1 MNQNNRVIVLHF
13 LFYSIFINMKL
24 KHLFFWLLFISTS
37 LSLYSQSGITIVD
50 SILSGNIQRKFR
62 LYKPTSYTGN
72 VAVPLVFNL
81 HGYTS
86 NAIQQQ
92 FYGNFMPIADTAN
105 FLIVHPDGTG
115 PSNAQFWN
123 AGFGASPNDVAFLN
137 DLIDSLK
144 LQYNIDLNCVYTC
157 GMSNGGI
164 MSYYM
169 AATSNFKFAAI
180 ASVTGTMFNSWLNVT
195 PGRIVPVME
204 IHGTADAT
212 VPYIGSAA
220 NNMAPIDTVLKRWR
234 MHNSCNSSSV
244 VTNVPNINTTDGA
257 TAINYKFY
265 NSNGKAYVEH
275 YKVIGGAHTWPG
287 AAFNVG
293 VTCQDFNA
301 SLVIWKF
308 FRQFKLNQFITTSV
322 ADIKNNSSTINL
334 YPNPAND
341 KLNVTSESKILSLQ
355 VLSMDGRI
363 LQTNTLSNTIDI
375 HALANGIY
383 ILSVNTEKGNPTR
396 KFIKE

>member
-1 MNQNNRVIVLHF
+1 
-13 LFYSIFINMKL
+13 MKL
-24 KHLFFWLLFISTS
+24 KHLFFGLVFISTS
-37 LSLYSQSGITIVD
+37 ISLYAQTGVTIVD

-115 PSNAQFWN
+115 PANGQFWN
-123 AGFGASPNDVAFLN
+123 AALAPTPNDVAFLN
-137 DLIDSLK
+137 ALIDSLK

-169 AATSNFKFAAI
+169 GATSNSKFAAI
-180 ASVTGTMFNSWLNVT
+180 ASVTGTMFNPWLNVT

-212 VPYIGSAA
+212 VPYLGSVA
-220 NNMAPIDTVLKRWR
+220 NSMAPIDTVLKRWR
-234 MHNSCNSSSV
+234 NHNACNSSSL
-244 VTNVPNINTTDGA
+244 VTNVPNINTNDGA

-275 YKVIGGAHTWPG
+275 YKVVSGAHTWPG
-287 AAFNVG
+287 AAFSVG

-308 FRQFKLNQFITTSV
+308 FRQFKLNQFITASI
-322 ADIKNNSSTINL
+322 ADIKISSPTINV
-334 YPNPAND
+334 YPNPTKD
-341 KLNVTSESKILSLQ
+341 KLTAISESKILSLH
-355 VLSMDGRI
+355 VLSMDGRT
-363 LQTNTLSNTIDI
+363 LQTAALSSVIDI
-375 HALANGIY
+375 SNLANGIY
-383 ILSVNTEKGNPTR
+383 FVSVNTEKGTVIR
-396 KFIKE
+396 KFVKE

>member
-1 MNQNNRVIVLHF
+1 
-13 LFYSIFINMKL
+13 MKW
-24 KHLFFWLLFISTS
+24 KNLFFSLLFISTG
-37 LSLYSQSGITIVD
+37 LSLYSQTGVTTVD

-62 LYKPTSYTGN
+62 LYKPNSYTGN

-105 FLIVHPDGTG
+105 FLIVQPEGTG
-115 PSNAQFWN
+115 PSNGQFWN
-123 AGFGASPNDVAFLN
+123 AGLGSAPNDVAFLN
-137 DLIDSLK
+137 ALVDSLK
-144 LQYNIDLNCVYTC
+144 SQYNIDLNSVYTC

-169 AATSNFKFAAI
+169 GVTSNSKFAAI
-180 ASVTGTMFNSWLNVT
+180 ASVTGTMFNSWLNVV
-195 PGRIVPVME
+195 PGRIVPIME

-212 VPYIGSAA
+212 VPYIGSVS

-234 MHNSCNSSSV
+234 AHNACNSSSL

-275 YKVIGGAHTWPG
+275 YKVTNGAHTWPG
-287 AAFNVG
+287 AAFSVG

-308 FRQFKLNQFITTSV
+308 FRQFKLNQFITTSKAEV
-322 ADIKNNSSTINL
+322 KSNLSNINL

-341 KLNVTSESKILSLQ
+341 KLNVTSDNKILSLQ
-355 VLSMDGRI
+355 VLSMDGRVI
-363 LQTNTLSNTIDI
+363 QTNTLSNIIDT
-375 HALANGIY
+375 HTLSNGIY
-383 ILSVNTEKGNPTR
+383 IISITTEKGNLTR
-396 KFIKE
+396 KFVKE